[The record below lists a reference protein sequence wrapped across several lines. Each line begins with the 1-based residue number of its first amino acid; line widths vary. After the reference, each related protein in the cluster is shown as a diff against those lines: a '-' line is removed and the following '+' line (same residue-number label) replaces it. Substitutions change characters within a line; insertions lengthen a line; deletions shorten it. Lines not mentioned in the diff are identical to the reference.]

1 MNERELA
8 EIEIWKGV
16 LNTLKIMNDTI
27 LDINIKVGEIK
38 DSIERWDEA

>member
-27 LDINIKVGEIK
+27 LDINIKVGEIQHTL
-38 DSIERWDEA
+38 ENGGG